1 MVRWVKT
8 PYAALAAM
16 ALLCVLAYWRAL
28 SLPFISDDYLQIRLA
43 RDFGPVSG
51 WSALA
56 ADALYRCRAT
66 SLVLTYWTE
75 RVFGPD
81 PFVFNC
87 SSLLLHILNTWLI
100 FAFGVW
106 RLIGWRASA
115 AAACF
120 FAVYHGHQEAVI
132 WYAALPELLV
142 FFFAASSFLLFL
154 LWLRSGTSHSLYL
167 ASLAAFL
174 LALLSKESA
183 IAVSPLLLLALLVER
198 KSLRRFLIPLLP
210 FVLLSIVYF
219 AISFAARRHHLHYN
233 DGTFSLHAPFYWIE
247 FRSIIRLLW
256 VCGFAGL
263 AALALWPASRWNPLL
278 KISAAW
284 ILCTLLPY
292 CFLTYMP
299 FVPSRHTYLASAG
312 LSFLIAAAFL
322 TFAGRFPRPA
332 LVCSLAAL
340 ILISHCAYIWTR
352 KQRQFL
358 ERAAPTELLIRYA
371 RHAPRGPIR
380 LHCFPYHISIAQLA
394 LDIRLGPGYQAELV
408 NQHASLD
415 LCPLDPKHPPGLSF

>member
-1 MVRWVKT
+1 MKT

-43 RDFGPVSG
+43 RDFGPLSG
-51 WSALA
+51 WKALA

-66 SLVLTYWTE
+66 SLILTYWTE
-75 RVFGPD
+75 RAFGLNPLA
-81 PFVFNC
+81 FNC
-87 SSLLLHILNTWLI
+87 SSLLLHILNTWLV
-100 FAFGVW
+100 FAFGAW

-142 FFFAASSFLLFL
+142 FFFAAASFLLWI
-154 LWLRSGTSHSLYL
+154 LWLRSETSLRLYL

-183 IAVSPLLLLALLVER
+183 VVVPPLLVLVLLVER
-198 KSLRRFLIPLLP
+198 KSLRRFYRPLLP
-210 FVLLSIVYF
+210 FAALSIVYF
-219 AISFAARRHHLHYN
+219 ALSFAARQHHLHYN

-247 FRSIIRLLW
+247 FRSIVRLLW
-256 VCGFAGL
+256 VWGFVSL
-263 AALALWPASRWNPLL
+263 AALAAWRASQWLPLL
-278 KISAAW
+278 KIAAAW

-312 LSFLIAAAFL
+312 LSFLVAAAFL
-322 TFAGRFPRPA
+322 TFAGRFRARPA

-340 ILISHCAYIWTR
+340 IIIPHCAYLWTR

-358 ERAAPTELLIRYA
+358 ERAAPTELLIDHA
-371 RHAPRGPIR
+371 RFTRGPIR
-380 LHCFPYHISIAQLA
+380 LRCFPYHISIAQSA
-394 LDIRLGPGYQAELV
+394 LDTRLGPGYQVELV
-408 NQHASLD
+408 KQHASLD
-415 LCPLDPKHPPGLSF
+415 LCLLRP